1 MEPSERSEAIA
12 AARAVAS
19 SLGLAVDDAVVLRDS
34 NKLTLRLVPSDTLA
48 RVAPAV
54 ANAAQFEV
62 DISLALAQAGCP
74 VATLD
79 PRVPP
84 RVYARDSFV
93 ITLWTYYEPTAGEIS
108 PVEYASALAR
118 LHAGMRQS
126 DAPAPHFTERV
137 ESAGRLVASRER
149 TPELVDADR
158 HLLGGILRDVGYAVA
173 QRGGEQLLHGEP
185 HPGNLLATKN
195 GPMFIDFETCCR
207 GPVEFDVAHAPDQ
220 VAVRYPGLDRELL
233 RDCRTLTLAMITTW
247 RWDRDDQLPDGRRL
261 GREWL
266 DQLRVAAARRE

>member
-19 SLGLAVDDAVVLRDS
+19 SLGLVVDDAVVLRDS

-54 ANAAQFEV
+54 GNGAQFEV
-62 DISLALAQAGCP
+62 DISLGLAQSGCP
-74 VATLD
+74 VAALD
-79 PRVPP
+79 PRVPR
-84 RVYARDSFV
+84 RVYARDGFV
-93 ITLWTYYEPTAGEIS
+93 ITLWTYYEPTAGEVS
-108 PVEYASALAR
+108 PVEYAGALAR
-118 LHAGMRQS
+118 LHAGMRES
-126 DAPAPHFTERV
+126 DVSAPHFTERV

-158 HLLGGILRDVGYAVA
+158 QLLGDILRDVGYAVA

-220 VAVRYPGLDRELL
+220 VAVHYPGLDRELL
-233 RDCRTLTLAMITTW
+233 RDCRMLALALVTTW
-247 RWDRDDQLPDGRRL
+247 RWDRDDQLPDGPRL
-261 GREWL
+261 GRQWL